1 MFSWNF
7 AKSAEAVFSRLAI
20 KKICK
25 FLLKKKLGQLILG
38 DIDLNQLDVQLS
50 NGTIQL
56 SDLALNVDFINQK
69 FGEAAILVVKEGSI
83 GSLTVKLP
91 WKGRNCEVEV
101 EELEVVLSPGV
112 KRSSQVGNEASTSG
126 QDGNSYI
133 SHDLVTPKCEVVDS
147 TTTASVD
154 IHEGVKTIAKM
165 VKWLLTSFHVKV
177 KKLIVALDLPSED
190 PEEKG
195 HCKTLVL
202 RFGEV
207 ECGTGISGDV
217 NLDRQGTVDDFL
229 GLSRLTNFV
238 KFDGAVLEFL
248 RLDDNGIE
256 SAFPCMPGET
266 LGERFSGRCSSNATT
281 PVLTGE
287 KGGFSGTIKLSIPW
301 KNGSLDIRK
310 LDADVYVDP
319 LELRLQPSSLKS
331 LMYFLHVF
339 EELDKDHKSF
349 MHSKAAES
357 VYYNASSHGYS
368 STSGSFEFSSDKLS
382 QKPETFAESYSSIG
396 KDTTLDALLRG
407 SHLIS
412 DWMTSPISS
421 NQDKKTEESDF
432 GASVDQFFEC
442 FDELRSSQSA
452 LGNSGMWN
460 WTCSVFSAITAAS
473 NLASGSLH
481 IPSEQK
487 HVETS
492 LKARITQIVVL
503 FSFVDEDQTPSC
515 ATRGCKIDNTSL
527 VHYINADF
535 HEMQLVL
542 QVCPRDSNFEATVD
556 HIEVADHFSNAS
568 DGTDA
573 DLHRQKENVNAQ
585 ALFIRNQQAAVE
597 GACPRSGLLNQGNPR
612 ESAAAKVSSNMHS
625 SSHSRYHR
633 GIYRDDVV
641 KVLLLTTSGV
651 TRCQYIAPSVSP
663 DIKSGLKSFSAKL
676 PPLVFWVNFNLI
688 TTVLDLVKEI
698 DNSLP
703 IYGKRD
709 LSASQVDIGK
719 GSCPQFMT
727 SPKETLRGNISL
739 LDARIVLCFPCQK
752 SEGCKS
758 YFSWNQF
765 IVVDLSSSP
774 LALREGKGQSSHP
787 SSVPVPRERFRVTPS
802 HSLHLSVGNI
812 AVYFVGRMQK
822 LKFCA
827 EKVLSVYDKA
837 GQPSVIS
844 MLWQDNAVTGPWI
857 TKRAKVLATS
867 DGTTSRNKSTGK
879 GHGLAFVTT
888 TKNTEDFSSRT
899 REEIILSSSFF
910 LHAHLSPITINLDS
924 RLYSNLHDLLH
935 KVTDCFSSIASD
947 PVATTEKHSPSQS
960 SIFVEC
966 DLVEISVS
974 VAAVEDI
981 KGSTQNELPGSWCN
995 LKLKVAKF
1003 ELLTVSNTGG
1013 IWGANFLWVAHGEGD
1028 LWGSTSGVPDREF
1041 ILISCDN
1048 STRGRGNGEGSNI
1061 LSSRFPGSDI
1071 IHMWDPDSFV
1081 SQVSINIRCATIV
1094 AVGGR
1099 LDWFE
1104 TITSFFSLAS
1114 NESDQVGDSFPEKED
1129 FRNDT
1134 SRGSSFVLNL
1144 IDIGLSYEPYSSNMV
1159 AQVDSC
1165 LESSVVYDDGKKRE
1179 QCVAGLLAAS
1189 NLKLSNVSAANSV
1202 EMDYE
1207 IKAHDVGL
1215 LLCEVSGLKN
1225 LGGSY
1230 SEQNLQKSGYVKV
1243 AEGTHVEAALRT
1255 NCKNGHAWEV
1265 ECSESHIVLDTC
1277 QDSASGLVRFA
1288 AQIQQIFAPDVEES
1302 IVHLQTRWDNVQLA
1316 QESCKSRS
1324 SSNHSTSSSSQVH
1337 GSSSDTKGESYTI
1350 NLMDEI
1356 SEGAFN
1362 LDGGS
1367 DGRLEAHTFSTND
1380 HECGPHN
1387 LSVKVPV
1394 PVYGLEDN
1402 ETWSSPASLPEFIEG
1417 YFLSDLHP
1425 VSEPSL
1431 NNRLQK
1437 ESLSRKSTT
1446 PKESD
1451 AQVGSGW
1458 YGDSLLRIV
1467 EDHVL
1472 GIGEITNSE
1481 KLVEGQASVTH
1492 TGNVGFRKVKGRVL
1506 LKNIDVRWTLYAG
1519 SDWQYTKVNA
1529 QHVSTGTSDKKAAC
1543 LEFALSKMG
1552 LQCDIYPDGEI
1563 CISKLSLSV
1572 EDFSLNDVSKG
1583 APWRR
1588 VLGCYQSK
1596 DCPRESRSR
1605 ALKVD
1610 LESVRP
1616 HPSTPLEEYRLQVA
1630 LLPMRL
1636 HLHQSQL
1643 EFLISFFGG
1652 KSSSSDNHLQDTGEL
1667 DTPQKNAINLGS
1679 HSITEEA
1686 LLPYFQKFS
1695 ISPVVVRI
1703 DYIPS
1708 RVDLAALGHGKY
1720 VELVNLFQWKGVE
1733 LQLKHVQAVGV
1744 YGWGSVCE
1752 TIIGEWLEDI
1762 SQNQIHKL
1770 LKGLPPVRSLVA
1782 VGSSAA
1788 KLVSLPVKNY
1798 KKDRKI
1804 VKGMQRGTIAFL
1816 RSVSLE
1822 AIGLGAHLAAGAHAI
1837 LLQAEDIISTTPPT
1851 SVPRPIQSR
1860 GNPNVRSG
1868 QPKDARQGIQQAFE
1882 TMTDGLGKS
1891 ASALVQTPLKKYQRG
1906 AGVGS
1911 ALVTAV
1917 QAAPGAA
1924 IAPASAAARAMHSA
1938 LLGVRNSLDPEHKK
1952 DSMDKYLGTTQSRP
1966 L

>member
-7 AKSAEAVFSRLAI
+7 AKSAEAVFSRLAV

-69 FGEAAILVVKEGSI
+69 FGEAAILVLKEGSI

-101 EELEVVLSPGV
+101 EELEIVLAPGG

-126 QDGNSYI
+126 QDGNSYS

-165 VKWLLTSFHVKV
+165 VKWLLTSFHVKI
-177 KKLIVALDLPSED
+177 KKLIVALDLPLED

-217 NLDRQGTVDDFL
+217 NLDCQGTVDDFL

-248 RLDDNGIE
+248 RLDGNCNE
-256 SAFPCMPGET
+256 SAFPCVPGET
-266 LGERFSGRCSSNATT
+266 LGEQFSGCSSSATT

-301 KNGSLDIRK
+301 NNGSLDIRK

-331 LMYFLHVF
+331 LMYFVHVF

-349 MHSKAAES
+349 MHSKATES

-382 QKPETFAESYSSIG
+382 QKPETFVESYSSIG
-396 KDTTLDALLRG
+396 KDTALDALLRG

-503 FSFVDEDQTPSC
+503 FSFVDEDQKPSC
-515 ATRGCKIDNTSL
+515 AARGCKIDNTSL
-527 VHYINADF
+527 IHYINADF

-542 QVCPRDSNFEATVD
+542 QVCPRDSNFEATVE

-568 DGTDA
+568 DA
-573 DLHRQKENVNAQ
+573 ALHRQKENVNVQ
-585 ALFIRNQQAAVE
+585 GLFIRNKQAAVE
-597 GACPRSGLLNQGNPR
+597 GACPLSGLLGQGAVWDNTT
-612 ESAAAKVSSNMHS
+612 SNVSSNMHS
-625 SSHSRYHR
+625 SSHSRYQR

-641 KVLLLTTSGV
+641 KVLLLRTSGV
-651 TRCQYIAPSVSP
+651 TRCQYVAPSVSP
-663 DIKSGLKSFSAKL
+663 DIKSGLKSFSVKL

-688 TTVLDLVKEI
+688 TTVLNLVKGIE
-698 DNSLP
+698 NSLP
-703 IYGKRD
+703 ISGRRD
-709 LSASQVDIGK
+709 LSASVDGNSRSLSQGDIGK

-752 SEGCKS
+752 SEGCKG
-758 YFSWNQF
+758 YFSWNEF
-765 IVVDLSSSP
+765 IVVDLSSP
-774 LALREGKGQSSHP
+774 LALREGKVQNSHP

-802 HSLHLSVGNI
+802 HSLHLSMGNI
-812 AVYFVGRMQK
+812 AVYFVSSASRDGTNNCRMQK

-827 EKVLSVYDKA
+827 ERVLSVSDKA
-837 GQPSVIS
+837 GHPSVIS
-844 MLWQDNAVTGPWI
+844 MLWQENAVTGPWI

-879 GHGLAFVTT
+879 GHGLAF
-888 TKNTEDFSSRT
+888 
-899 REEIILSSSFF
+899 
-910 LHAHLSPITINLDS
+910 
-924 RLYSNLHDLLH
+924 
-935 KVTDCFSSIASD
+935 
-947 PVATTEKHSPSQS
+947 
-960 SIFVEC
+960 
-966 DLVEISVS
+966 ISVS
-974 VAAVEDI
+974 VAAIEDI
-981 KGSTQNELPGSWCN
+981 KGPTQNELPGSWCN
-995 LKLKVAKF
+995 LKLKVGKF
-1003 ELLTVSNTGG
+1003 ELLIVSNTGG
-1013 IWGANFLWVAHGEGD
+1013 ILGANFLWLAHGEGD
-1028 LWGSTSGVPDREF
+1028 LRGSTSGVPDREF

-1071 IHMWDPDSFV
+1071 IHMWDPDSSV

-1104 TITSFFSLAS
+1104 TITSFFSRAS
-1114 NESDQVGDSFPEKED
+1114 SDQVGDSFPEKED
-1129 FRNDT
+1129 VRNDT

-1165 LESSVVYDDGKKRE
+1165 LESSFVYDDGKKSE

-1189 NLKLSNVSAANSV
+1189 NLKLSNVSVATSV

-1230 SEQNLQKSGYVKV
+1230 NEQNLQKSGYVKV
-1243 AEGTHVEAALRT
+1243 AEGTHIEAVLRT

-1265 ECSESHIVLDTC
+1265 ECSESHIVLDAC

-1288 AQIQQIFAPDVEES
+1288 AQIQRIFAPDVEES

-1324 SSNHSTSSSSQVH
+1324 SNNHSTSSSSQVH
-1337 GSSSDTKGESYTI
+1337 GLSSDTKGESYTI

-1367 DGRLEAHTFSTND
+1367 DGHLEAHAFSTDD
-1380 HECGPHN
+1380 HECGSHKR
-1387 LSVKVPV
+1387 SVKVPV

-1402 ETWSSPASLPEFIEG
+1402 GTWPSHASLPEFIEG
-1417 YFLSDLHP
+1417 YFLSDLRP
-1425 VSEPSL
+1425 LSEPSL
-1431 NNRLQK
+1431 NNQLQK
-1437 ESLSRKSTT
+1437 ESLSGKSTT
-1446 PKESD
+1446 LKESD

-1472 GIGEITNSE
+1472 DIGEITNSKQLIE
-1481 KLVEGQASVTH
+1481 SEASVTQ
-1492 TGNVGFRKVKGRVL
+1492 TANVGCRKVKGRVL

-1519 SDWQYTKVNA
+1519 SDWQYTKGNG
-1529 QHVSTGTSDKKAAC
+1529 QHVSTGASDKDAC

-1583 APWRR
+1583 APWRK

-1636 HLHQSQL
+1636 HLHQRQL

-1652 KSSSSDNHLQDTGEL
+1652 KSSSTDNHLQDTGEL
-1667 DTPQKNAINLGS
+1667 DTPQRNAIDLGS

-1686 LLPYFQKFS
+1686 LLPYFQASISLYVSTKLKFS
-1695 ISPVVVRI
+1695 ISPFVVRI

-1744 YGWGSVCE
+1744 YGWGNVGE
-1752 TIIGEWLEDI
+1752 TIVGEWLEDI

-1788 KLVSLPVKNY
+1788 KLVSLPVKSY
-1798 KKDRKI
+1798 KKDRRI

-1837 LLQAEDIISTTPPT
+1837 LLQAEDIISTSPPT

-1911 ALVTAV
+1911 ALATAV